1 MPHPRVAEVFA
12 LHPLTKDERTTC
24 ESMLQHE
31 GAHIT
36 LAPNHHINHF
46 QDLMGFRFDCE
57 PFLGAGA
64 LPLVRTMFHGHTLVE
79 CQAKEDTILRLMNQ
93 TQENKQKMLE
103 FLQQIDR
110 DCVPADLD
118 CIPENASATTSA
130 GTFQAQGLLSVDS
143 KHWTPEVP
151 ERIGL
156 YHAYIRGFNRD
167 VRTHRLFIACSGG
180 MARASDAFCNL
191 VIDVGRHWT
200 ASDVLESEEAWWLR
214 KGCQRARGR
223 LIKQLADAF
232 DVKLEHMQASF
243 FIHSKRG
250 TR

>member
-1 MPHPRVAEVFA
+1 MHPRIDEAFS
-12 LHPLTKDERTTC
+12 LHPLTRDEETTC

-31 GAHIT
+31 NSKLTI
-36 LAPNHHINHF
+36 APNHHINRF

-57 PFLGAGA
+57 PFLPGSA
-64 LPLVRTMFHGHTLVE
+64 LPLVRTMFHGHMLVE
-79 CQAKEDTILRLMNQ
+79 CQEREETILRLMNQ
-93 TQENKQKMLE
+93 PGENRRIMAEL
-103 FLQQIDR
+103 LATLDR
-110 DCVPADLD
+110 ECVPADLD
-118 CIPENASATTSA
+118 CIPENSSAMTSQGA
-130 GTFQAQGLLSVDS
+130 VMAQGLLSVDS

-167 VRTHRLFIACSGG
+167 VRTHRLFIGVSGG

-223 LIKQLADAF
+223 LAKQLADAF
-232 DVKLEHMQASF
+232 GVKLNHIQASLF
-243 FIHSKRG
+243 KRG
-250 TR
+250 V